1 MKLLYKKIA
10 MGVVVFVFI
19 PAILILFTDRMSEEA
34 ETTEDD
40 TVNTAAFAVYEE
52 PAMAKVIPNNLIAT
66 TMGNINKPVYEA
78 SSYINKVVAY
88 VDDYLPVRTE
98 PDRSSETVGKMY
110 SGCVA
115 DVLERG
121 ETWSKVSS
129 GNVVGYIQ
137 NMYVCFDGEAEDL
150 VILLGGEEELSQAV
164 TIEEEEAMLAEEAR
178 RKAEEE
184 AAAKASAE
192 KAAAEKAAKE
202 AAEKAAAEQAAR
214 EAAEKSVQ
222 ESASQQEEQ
231 TAAPAQSTAEIQTEA
246 SVSPYYM
253 ELSEEDIHLIA
264 CIIDWESNSEVYE
277 GKLAVANIILNR
289 VRSSAYPDT
298 VSGVIYQ
305 RGQFGGVLDS
315 SGNLSS
321 RWQARLASGPRNEE
335 CYQAAR
341 DAASG
346 NNNVEG
352 YLSFNGTAYC
362 NLKSFKSYVIIGNH
376 CFFQR

>member
-10 MGVVVFVFI
+10 MGVLIVVLI
-19 PAILILFTDRMSEEA
+19 PALLILFSDRMSDEA
-34 ETTEDD
+34 DATEDD
-40 TVNTAAFAVYEE
+40 IVNTAAFAVYEA
-52 PAMAKVIPNNLIAT
+52 PAMAKIIPNNLIAT
-66 TMGNINKPVYEA
+66 TMGNNIEPAYEA
-78 SSYINKVVAY
+78 SSYLNKVVAY

-121 ETWSKVSS
+121 ETWSKISS

-150 VILLGGEEELSQAV
+150 VILLGGEEELSLAV
-164 TIEEEEAMLAEEAR
+164 TIEEEEAIRAEEAR
-178 RKAEEE
+178 KKTEEE
-184 AAAKASAE
+184 AAAKAARE
-192 KAAAEKAAKE
+192 AAEKA
-202 AAEKAAAEQAAR
+202 AAEKAAAEQAAI
-214 EAAEKSVQ
+214 EAAKKAVQ
-222 ESASQQEEQ
+222 ESDSKQEVQ
-231 TAAPAQSTAEIQTEA
+231 ATTADITAETQAEA
-246 SVSPYYM
+246 PLSPYYM

-264 CIIDWESNSEVYE
+264 CIIDWEANSEVYE

-289 VRSSAYPDT
+289 VRSGAYPNT

-321 RWQARLASGPRNEE
+321 RWQTRLANGPRNEE

-341 DAASG
+341 DAAAG

-362 NLKSFKSYVIIGNH
+362 NLKSFKKYVIIGNH